1 MEGPVKEPF
10 WWSQIQNQ
18 GWADCSPVTFD
29 TNTIE
34 ETDQNN
40 RLDGK
45 IIADKAK
52 RLSASLMEMLFPSE
66 SSDLVKK
73 DIQRLK
79 QEMHRC
85 RTEAKVLIETCSLV
99 AIDTR

>member
-1 MEGPVKEPF
+1 
-10 WWSQIQNQ
+10 
-18 GWADCSPVTFD
+18 
-29 TNTIE
+29 
-34 ETDQNN
+34 
-40 RLDGK
+40 
-45 IIADKAK
+45 
-52 RLSASLMEMLFPSE
+52 MEMLVPSE

-99 AIDTR
+99 AIDMSGTPTLAITAQAEVRKQNLLPSTSSTPFSVSSSVAVQKVHKTFSPR